1 MPDSTTTLPD
11 VDFRNRDNLVGFFT
25 DRQVTAM
32 WHPSPSKPHI
42 QRAVLPTDRAAGI
55 EAR

>member
-11 VDFRNRDNLVGFFT
+11 VDPRNRDNLVGFFT
-25 DRQVTAM
+25 DRQAAAM
-32 WHPSPSKPHI
+32 WRLSPSGHHTR
-42 QRAVLPTDRAAGI
+42 RAVLPMDRAGGI